1 MAGADELVN
10 CYNRGCGKKFDP
22 KNNPSN
28 ACRYHSGEPFF
39 HDAYKG
45 WSCCNKKC
53 TDFTEFLNVPGCT
66 YSKHSNEK
74 PPELPKPVR
83 ESNPEEVIEVK
94 PIVQSSMQRPPLS
107 TPMVTMTPELAPSL
121 KQQKE
126 ITPRAVTDNVKQE
139 DNNVVSVGT
148 SCKNGGCTK
157 SYEGPQSDSE
167 TCVYHPGCPIFH
179 EGLKFWSCCQK
190 RTSDFNAFLNQ
201 KGCEMGNHKWIKE
214 DSNKETIDCRWDW
227 HQTGNFVVLAVYA
240 KQYCPTKSII
250 QLNPIRVL
258 IELVF
263 PQESNSFKLDL
274 ELSGI
279 IDVAQSQVCMYGT
292 KVEIKMRKAELKS
305 WTQLNIP
312 YIVQPAASK
321 TEELK
326 VESLTPQVEAVDL
339 SDL

>member
-1 MAGADELVN
+1 M
-10 CYNRGCGKKFDP
+10 
-22 KNNPSN
+22 
-28 ACRYHSGEPFF
+28 
-39 HDAYKG
+39 
-45 WSCCNKKC
+45 
-53 TDFTEFLNVPGCT
+53 
-66 YSKHSNEK
+66 
-74 PPELPKPVR
+74 
-83 ESNPEEVIEVK
+83 
-94 PIVQSSMQRPPLS
+94 
-107 TPMVTMTPELAPSL
+107 
-121 KQQKE
+121 
-126 ITPRAVTDNVKQE
+126 
-139 DNNVVSVGT
+139 
-148 SCKNGGCTK
+148 
-157 SYEGPQSDSE
+157 
-167 TCVYHPGCPIFH
+167 
-179 EGLKFWSCCQK
+179 
-190 RTSDFNAFLNQ
+190 
-201 KGCEMGNHKWIKE
+201 
-214 DSNKETIDCRWDW
+214 
-227 HQTGNFVVLAVYA
+227 YA

-274 ELSGI
+274 ELSGVCNLITIYRYVQYIYLISILQI